1 MFTGVKRCVTSDLDV
16 NVGKVRLCFLFA
28 EKTQGESNFARTI
41 NTITSFTVAHAGH
54 PENADLQCVALYLKL
69 TGLSHLF
76 RFHT

>member
-1 MFTGVKRCVTSDLDV
+1 MFTDVKGCATSDLDV
-16 NVGKVRLCFLFA
+16 NVEKVKICFLFN
-28 EKTQGESNFARTI
+28 KKPQGESHFARTI
-41 NTITSFTVAHAGH
+41 NKIPSFTVAHAGH